1 MAINLATGEISM
13 SILQTVKDGLELIE
27 ELEPG
32 LTSAVKAGAAL
43 GTMGSTVVKL
53 IQKGKRLATYVI
65 SHQETEK
72 NESTTD
78 SPGIEPIPDGEPMV
92 TKSDVAVIVDVSRRM
107 LSDVARYLDDQQI
120 DADII
125 LLTNDPEYGDTAK
138 LLDVGDPESWTDI
151 VKDFHRGMS
160 RVKREVGASQ
170 VHIFLGAPL
179 PLAFGMGAVWGTVD
193 EATVYHWEN
202 KTYHPV
208 MPITRELRR

>member
-1 MAINLATGEISM
+1 M
-13 SILQTVKDGLELIE
+13 SILQTVKDGLDLIQ

-32 LTSAVKAGAAL
+32 LTSAVKTGAAL
-43 GTMGSTVVKL
+43 GTMGSTVVKFV
-53 IQKGKRLATYVI
+53 QKGKRLITYVI
-65 SHQETEK
+65 SHQEEATD
-72 NESTTD
+72 ESTVAQD
-78 SPGIEPIPDGEPMV
+78 IEPIPDGEPMV

-107 LSDVARYLDDQQI
+107 LPDVARYLDDQKI

-138 LLDVGDPESWTDI
+138 LLDFQDSEPWTDI

-160 RVKREVGASQ
+160 RVKREVGAAR

-193 EATVYHWEN
+193 EAIVYHWEN
-202 KTYHPV
+202 KTYHSV
-208 MPITRELRR
+208 MPINRDLRR

>member
-1 MAINLATGEISM
+1 M
-13 SILQTVKDGLELIE
+13 SILQTVKDGLELIQ

-32 LTSAVKAGAAL
+32 LTSAVKAGGAL
-43 GTMGSTVVKL
+43 GTMGSAVVKL
-53 IQKGKRLATYVI
+53 YQRGKHLITYVI
-65 SHQETEK
+65 SRRGDEEL
-72 NESTTD
+72 E
-78 SPGIEPIPDGEPMV
+78 PGTQQDIEPIPDGEPMV
-92 TKSDVAVIVDVSRRM
+92 RKSDVAVVVDVSRRM
-107 LSDVARYLDDQQI
+107 LRDVARYLDSQNI

-138 LLDVGDPESWTDI
+138 FLDVQEPASWAEV

-160 RVKREVGASQ
+160 RVKREIGTPQ
-170 VHIFLGAPL
+170 VHIFIGAPL

-193 EATVYHWEN
+193 EATVYHWDG